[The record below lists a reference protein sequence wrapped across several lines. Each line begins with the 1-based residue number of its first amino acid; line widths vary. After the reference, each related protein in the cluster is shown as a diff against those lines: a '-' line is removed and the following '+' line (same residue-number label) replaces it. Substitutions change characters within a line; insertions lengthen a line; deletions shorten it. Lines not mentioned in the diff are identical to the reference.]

1 MTVTAIPTTH
11 DRSAP
16 IAVEPARWRDLRA
29 VARLQ
34 RASFRPGLAYGMGA
48 LVFLRALPGV
58 RFLVARQAG
67 GSIAGCLIA
76 DRHLGDLRVVNIAVE
91 PNLRRQGI
99 ATMLLRAIDQENPGG
114 DIVLMA
120 EAHNAGAQALY
131 EREGY
136 VRSGTAKDYYGRG
149 RHGIR
154 MRKVRPGSPR
164 RTIVA

>member
-1 MTVTAIPTTH
+1 MTATAIPTKH
-11 DRSAP
+11 DATAP
-16 IAVEPARWRDLRA
+16 VTVEPAGWRDLRA

-48 LVFLRALPGV
+48 LVFLRAMPGI
-58 RFLVARQAG
+58 RFLVARQPG
-67 GSIAGCLIA
+67 GGIAGCLIA
-76 DRHLGDLRVVNIAVE
+76 DRHLGDLRVVNIAVD
-91 PNLRRQGI
+91 PALRRQGI
-99 ATMLLRAIDQENPGG
+99 GTILLRTIDQENPGG

-120 EAHNAGAQALY
+120 EARNAGALALY

-136 VRSGTAKDYYGRG
+136 VRSGTARDYYGRG
-149 RHGIR
+149 QHGIR

>member
-1 MTVTAIPTTH
+1 VTATAIPTTH
-11 DRSAP
+11 DGTAP
-16 IAVEPARWRDLRA
+16 VTVEPAGWRDLRA

-48 LVFLRALPGV
+48 LVFLRALPEV
-58 RFLVARQAG
+58 RFLVARRPG
-67 GSIAGCLIA
+67 GDIAGCLIA
-76 DRHLGDLRVVNIAVE
+76 DRHLGDLRVVNIAVD
-91 PNLRRQGI
+91 PALRRQGI
-99 ATMLLRAIDQENPGG
+99 ATMLLRTIDQDDPGG

-120 EAHNAGAQALY
+120 EARNAGALALY

-149 RHGIR
+149 QHGIR

>member
-1 MTVTAIPTTH
+1 MTATAIPTIH

-16 IAVEPARWRDLRA
+16 VAVEPASWRDLRA

-48 LVFLRALPGV
+48 LVFLRAMPGV
-58 RFLVARQAG
+58 RFLVARQPG
-67 GSIAGCLIA
+67 GDVAGCLIA
-76 DRHLGDLRVVNIAVE
+76 DRHLGDLRVVNIAVD
-91 PNLRRQGI
+91 PAVRRQGI
-99 ATMLLRAIDQENPGG
+99 ATMLLRAADAGNPGG
-114 DIVLMA
+114 DIILMA

-149 RHGIR
+149 QHGIR